1 MEDVEEQLG
10 GSAVEVVDMKRRQ
23 REQQRGNKR
32 PFVSQIPSKAVFDKL
47 LYTAWMW
54 IHTEPLM
61 RARWWESP
69 LNEV

>member
-1 MEDVEEQLG
+1 MENVEEQLG
-10 GSAVEVVDMKRRQ
+10 WQLGGGGGHEEETEGTAKG
-23 REQQRGNKR
+23 EQT

-61 RARWWESP
+61 RARWWKSP